1 MYTTSIEH
9 HTQLSDELINTL
21 IDLSQEVPEFDGRHQ
36 AEDYQARLRGKTFLV
51 QLIRIEGELAGYKI
65 GYGETNGEFYS
76 WLGAILP
83 EFRQLG
89 LAKALMQD
97 QERWAKTQ
105 GFNTLAVKTYNRFAN
120 MLQLL
125 IQQGYKIAGLENT
138 AANID
143 DNKLVLNKLLN

>member
-9 HTQLSDELINTL
+9 HTQLSDELIDTL
-21 IDLSQEVPEFDGRHQ
+21 IGLSQQVPEFDGRHQ
-36 AEDYQARLRGKTFLV
+36 AADYQSRLSGKPFLV

-65 GYGETNGEFYS
+65 GYAEANGEFYS

-89 LAKALMQD
+89 LAKEMMQD
-97 QERWAKTQ
+97 QERWAKAQ
-105 GFNTLAVKTYNRFAN
+105 GFNTLAVKTYNRFAS

-125 IQQGYKIAGLENT
+125 IKQGYKIAGLENST
-138 AANID
+138 ANID
-143 DNKLVLNKLLN
+143 DNKLVLNKLLS

>member
-9 HTQLSDELINTL
+9 HTQLSDELIDTL
-21 IDLSQEVPEFDGRHQ
+21 IGLSQQVPEFDARHQ
-36 AEDYQARLRGKTFLV
+36 AEEYRARLNGKTFLV
-51 QLIRIEGELAGYKI
+51 QLIRIQGELAGYKI
-65 GYGETNGEFYS
+65 GYGESNGEFYS
-76 WLGAILP
+76 WLGAIVP

-89 LAKALMQD
+89 LAKELMKD

-125 IQQGYKIAGLENT
+125 VQQGYKITGLENT
-138 AANID
+138 SQHID